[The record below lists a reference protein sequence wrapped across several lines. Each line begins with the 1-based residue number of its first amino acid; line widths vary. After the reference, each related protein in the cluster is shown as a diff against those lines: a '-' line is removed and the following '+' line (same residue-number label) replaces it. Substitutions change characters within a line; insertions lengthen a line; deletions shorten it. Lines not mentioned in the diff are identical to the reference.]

1 MERSELASK
10 IVEQVGGAGNIRSM
24 THCMTR
30 LRFVLKDNGKANEA
44 ELKKLDILGVQE
56 QGGQYQVIVGND
68 VARVY
73 KEIARQYPAVAGGGE
88 VSADPGVKKGNIFN
102 RMLSTLTA
110 ILVAPLA
117 PIIGGGLLLGIRYMF
132 TTLKILPDDHSL
144 VFLLTVIGNCC
155 LYFFPFL
162 LAVSAAK
169 KFNTNIYMA
178 MGIAA
183 AMMDPNIIARVGE
196 DPVMLLGFVPM
207 PMINYGSSVI
217 PIILAVWFMS
227 KVYNWL
233 EEKLPSMV
241 TVIFAP
247 LLTFLIVIPINLTL
261 IAPLSTYLTGY
272 VANFLEWLINLNK
285 AIAGFVIGATRPLL
299 VLVGMHHAIR
309 PLQYMQM
316 ETMGYT
322 TISPA
327 TFISTMSQATA
338 ALAVTVISRDK
349 KNKQI
354 AASSTI
360 SGYLGITEPALYG
373 VIFKNKAA
381 LIGCLLGGGL
391 GGMVATAM
399 GAKAFAPGMPSVLTI
414 PIFWG
419 DRPVSIIAGLVVMFV
434 STFVVT
440 AILGRTVFKVDG
452 DVLTDGITEIAAAKG
467 KAASYTILSPVG
479 GELQNLEQVA
489 DQTFSSKVLGEGI
502 AIIPADNEIVAPA
515 DGTVQTIFQTGHAL
529 GFVTGHGVEVI
540 IHIGIDTVKLEGQYF
555 TVRCKE
561 GEVLNKGDVMVEFD
575 REAIAAAGYDPTVI
589 IVISNTNEY
598 QSVTA
603 AFDTGV
609 IFKGEEL
616 LTVTGKEAADVR

>member
-1 MERSELASK
+1 MERTELAAK
-10 IVEQVGGAGNIRSM
+10 IVQQVGGVGNIRSM
-24 THCMTR
+24 AHCMTR
-30 LRFVLKDNGKANEA
+30 LRFVLKDNAVASET
-44 ELKKLDILGVQE
+44 ELKKLDILGVQI

-73 KEIARQYPAVAGGGE
+73 KEIARQYPSIAGGGE
-88 VSADPGVKKGNIFN
+88 VGVDAGERKGNIFN
-102 RMLSTLTA
+102 RMLATLTS

-132 TTLKILPDDHSL
+132 TTLNILPNDHSL
-144 VFLLTVIGNCC
+144 IFLLTVIGNCC

-183 AMMDPNIIARVGE
+183 AMMDPNIIAKVGE

-227 KVYNWL
+227 KIYNWL
-233 EEKLPSMV
+233 EDNLPSMV

-272 VANFLEWLINLNK
+272 VATFLEWLINLNK
-285 AIAGFVIGATRPLL
+285 AVAGFVLGSTRPIL
-299 VLVGMHHAIR
+299 VLVGLHHAIR
-309 PLQYMQM
+309 PLQYMQLD
-316 ETMGYT
+316 TLGYT

-327 TFISTMSQATA
+327 TFISTMAQATA
-338 ALAVTVISRDK
+338 ALTVAVISKEK

-354 AASSTI
+354 ATSSTI

-381 LIGCLLGGGL
+381 LIGCMLGGGL
-391 GGMVATAM
+391 GGMVSTAM
-399 GAKAFAPGMPSVLTI
+399 GARAFSPGMPSVLTT
-414 PIFWG
+414 PVFWG
-419 DRPVSIIAGLVVMFV
+419 DKPISIITGLAVMFV
-434 STFVVT
+434 STFAIT

-452 DVLTDGITEIAAAKG
+452 DVLTDGLSEIASAKA
-467 KAASYTILSPVG
+467 KTANFTIYSPIN
-479 GELQNLEQVA
+479 GELQNLDKVK

-502 AIIPADNEIVAPA
+502 AILPSENEVAAPA
-515 DGTVQTIFQTGHAL
+515 CGTVKTIFETGHAL
-529 GFVTGHGVEVI
+529 GFVTDQGVEVI
-540 IHIGIDTVKLEGQYF
+540 VHIGIDTVKLEGQHF

-561 GEVLNKGDVMVEFD
+561 GDVLQKGDILLEFD
-575 REAIAAAGYDPTVI
+575 REAIAAAGYDTTVI

-598 QSVTA
+598 DAVVAEYDS
-603 AFDTGV
+603 GV
-609 IFKGEEL
+609 IFKGEKL
-616 LTVTGKEAADVR
+616 LSVIRREAANVR